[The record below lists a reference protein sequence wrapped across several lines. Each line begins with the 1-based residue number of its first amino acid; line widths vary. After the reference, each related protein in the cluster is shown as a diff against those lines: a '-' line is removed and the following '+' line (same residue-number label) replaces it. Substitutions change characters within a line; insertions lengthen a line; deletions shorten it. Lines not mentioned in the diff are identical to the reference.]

1 MPLET
6 MDGRL
11 GNYVRTHR
19 KKAGLTQRELGGV
32 LGYNDEGAVSR
43 HERSRSLPPLLIAL
57 GYSIIFR
64 TSVSE
69 IFAGL
74 HETVEQVVESRLRE
88 LEETLQQRSGENS
101 QAAVTARK
109 LEWLSERRS

>member
-1 MPLET
+1 

-19 KKAGLTQRELGGV
+19 KKAGLTQRELGRV
-32 LGYNDEGAVSR
+32 LGYDEEGAVSR
-43 HERSRSLPPLLIAL
+43 HERFCSLPPLLIAL

-69 IFAGL
+69 MFAGL
-74 HETVEQVVESRLRE
+74 HETVEHVVEARLRE
-88 LEETLQQRSGENS
+88 LEEDLQQRSGGS
-101 QAAVTARK
+101 SRAVATTRK
-109 LEWLSERRS
+109 LEWLSERRG